1 MNTVLEYG
9 SADAVYDNDG
19 EEEVLIRPSEEP
31 KVKRPLE
38 KAKDSRPLEKGE
50 ASTEKTPPTT
60 LPDSKGDVVVV
71 GPM

>member
-38 KAKDSRPLEKGE
+38 KGE
-50 ASTEKTPPTT
+50 ASTDKTPPTT